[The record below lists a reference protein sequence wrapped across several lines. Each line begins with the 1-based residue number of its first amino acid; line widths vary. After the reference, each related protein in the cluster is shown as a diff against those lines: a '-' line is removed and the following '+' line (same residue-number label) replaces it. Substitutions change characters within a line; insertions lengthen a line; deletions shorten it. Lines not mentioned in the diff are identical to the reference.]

1 MEDKIVNN
9 LIYGHPF
16 FFPIWKAPIDENKTL
31 QASFEDGTM
40 SSLPGFQRLNEDQM
54 EQAVRNAKYL
64 FAVYTAGDKS
74 HPKWNESK
82 NVVRAF
88 PNSYREA
95 TGIKT
100 SLKSWLPKLV

>member
-54 EQAVRNAKYL
+54 IPQQQ
-64 FAVYTAGDKS
+64 
-74 HPKWNESK
+74 HHQ
-82 NVVRAF
+82 
-88 PNSYREA
+88 
-95 TGIKT
+95 
-100 SLKSWLPKLV
+100 